1 MQKTK
6 TYGHLHLLFEYTG
19 EPTLLIRAHLRDRR
33 NEAHCPSKKM
43 AETFKSLLTKQLNE
57 ALAQSSVASDLPDDF
72 NADISPAQNTQFGDY
87 QANAAMVL
95 AKRVGKNPRELAGEI
110 VELFETEGLCEKPEI
125 AGPGFINFRISGEVI
140 ESRIGELLKDEER
153 LGVDLVADPQKIVID
168 FSAPNVAKPMHVGH
182 IRSTIIGDTL
192 SRLARFLG
200 HEVVADNH
208 IGDWGTQFGMI
219 LWGWKNLLDQEALK
233 KSPLTEMVRVYKAVN
248 KKQEEDQSL
257 RDICKA
263 ELVKLQQGDEENR
276 KIWEECVAL
285 SKQGLQEIYGKLD
298 VKFDH
303 WLGESF
309 YNDQL
314 GPLVDELIADGTA
327 TESDGAIV
335 IFSDGS
341 LPEKEDPFLKNEDD
355 EWKPQPALIRK
366 SDGGF
371 LYATTDLATID
382 YRINEFGAD
391 EVWYV
396 VGAPQQLHFD
406 QIISISKRRGQKANL
421 KFVPFGS
428 ILGKDRKMLKTRDG
442 EVVQLA
448 DVLIESVERARLIV
462 EEKNPDL
469 SDDEKTD
476 IATKIG
482 IGSVKYAELSQ
493 FRMTDYIFDWD
504 TMLALKGNTA
514 PYLLNAYVRTRA
526 IFRKMGTEFSGVD
539 SLKFTEPAEKAIAL
553 KMIQFGEVLPTV
565 LDDFRPNVLAAYLY
579 ELATAYHR
587 FWEACP
593 VLKAESDEIRDTRLA
608 LCEMTGRVLKHGLGL
623 LGIAVPERM

>member
-1 MQKTK
+1 
-6 TYGHLHLLFEYTG
+6 
-19 EPTLLIRAHLRDRR
+19 
-33 NEAHCPSKKM
+33 
-43 AETFKSLLTKQLNE
+43 
-57 ALAQSSVASDLPDDF
+57 
-72 NADISPAQNTQFGDY
+72 
-87 QANAAMVL
+87 
-95 AKRVGKNPRELAGEI
+95 
-110 VELFETEGLCEKPEI
+110 
-125 AGPGFINFRISGEVI
+125 
-140 ESRIGELLKDEER
+140 
-153 LGVDLVADPQKIVID
+153 
-168 FSAPNVAKPMHVGH
+168 MHVGH

-192 SRLARFLG
+192 SRIARFLG
-200 HEVVADNH
+200 HEVITDNH
-208 IGDWGTQFGMI
+208 LGDWGTQFGMI
-219 LWGWKNLLDQEALK
+219 LWGWKNLLDQEELK
-233 KSPLTEMVRVYKAVN
+233 KSPLTEMVRVYKIVN
-248 KKQEEDQSL
+248 KKQKDDESL

-285 SKQGLQEIYGKLD
+285 SKQGLQEIYGQLD

-314 GPLVDELIADGTA
+314 GPLVETLIADGIA

-335 IFSDGS
+335 IFSDG
-341 LPEKEDPFLKNEDD
+341 NEDD
-355 EWKPQPALIRK
+355 EWKPQPAMIRK

-396 VGAPQQLHFD
+396 MGAPQQLHVD
-406 QIISISKRRGQKANL
+406 QFTLISKRRGQEANL

-428 ILGKDRKMLKTRDG
+428 ILGKDGKILTTRDG
-442 EVVQLA
+442 DAVQLA
-448 DVLIESVERARLIV
+448 DVLVESIERARVIV
-462 EEKNPDL
+462 EEKNPEL
-469 SDDEKTD
+469 SDDEKSE

-482 IGSVKYAELSQ
+482 IGSVKYAELRQ

-514 PYLLNAYVRTRA
+514 PYLMNAYVRTRA
-526 IFRKMGTEFSGVD
+526 IFRKMGTEFAGVD
-539 SLKFTEPAEKAIAL
+539 SLNFTEPAEKAIAL

-579 ELATAYHR
+579 ELATAYHK

-608 LCEMTGRVLKHGLGL
+608 LCELTGRVLKHGLSL